1 MARKCLRHNCRTVLK
16 KLSCFK
22 KRNSKNWRVL
32 SGLSLGWISLF
43 FWSWIS
49 SGCWKSAKSM
59 LGLSIRQR
67 SAPLVP
73 VFRYHRL
80 KVTVVLS
87 LDQFVINVAQFIYS
101 NVTLY
106 LFYLQRYS
114 EYLQHSERDSY
125 TWVLITWER
134 NLDIKLTPLITVVM
148 DELSVCR
155 AYRCLDVLVFFTP
168 LYSFLTRSCF
178 IFSADWTK
186 SEFELCRIDRIR
198 FPYAFKGGR
207 GVVFLS
213 PTLYSESASLHP
225 DV

>member
-1 MARKCLRHNCRTVLK
+1 MARNAWDIIAVVYVLK
-16 KLSCFK
+16 KRSCFK
-22 KRNSKNWRVL
+22 KGTQRTEEF
-32 SGLSLGWISLF
+32 SLGWIPLF

-49 SGCWKSAKSM
+49 SGYWRSAKSM
-59 LGLSIRQR
+59 FGLSVRQR
-67 SAPLVP
+67 NVPLVP

-87 LDQFVINVAQFIYS
+87 LDQFVINGAQFIYS

-125 TWVLITWER
+125 TWVLTWER
-134 NLDIKLTPLITVVM
+134 NLDIKLTPSITVVM

-155 AYRCLDVLVFFTP
+155 AHRCLDVLVFFTP

-186 SEFELCRIDRIR
+186 SEFELCRIDRLR

-207 GVVFLS
+207 CVVFLS
-213 PTLYSESASLHP
+213 PTLYSQSASLHP
-225 DV
+225 GV